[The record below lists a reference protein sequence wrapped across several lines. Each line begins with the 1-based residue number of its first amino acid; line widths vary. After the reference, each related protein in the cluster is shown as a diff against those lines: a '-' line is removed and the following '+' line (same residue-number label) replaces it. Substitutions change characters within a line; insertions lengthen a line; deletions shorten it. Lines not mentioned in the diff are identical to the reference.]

1 MKLSEL
7 SKRIILAVCI
17 LFAIIVLVS
26 VIYYRSFEFLAFAL
40 GAFLTC
46 GLNIVKIIMLERT
59 VDKAVEMEIA
69 QAKNYITA
77 QYLLR
82 LAITAVVLVAAALA
96 PFINIW
102 GAVIGIITYQPAVYS
117 VKQFF
122 CRGEDAAKTDK
133 ADKTAG

>member
-7 SKRIILAVCI
+7 SKRVILAVCI
-17 LFAIIVLVS
+17 LCAIVILAS

-46 GLNIVKIIMLERT
+46 GLNVVKIIMLERT
-59 VDKAVEMEIA
+59 VDKAIEMEA
-69 QAKNYITA
+69 AHAKNYITA
-77 QYLLR
+77 QYLFR

-102 GAVIGIITYQPAVYS
+102 GAAAGILTYQPAVYS
-117 VKQFF
+117 VKRFF
-122 CRGEDAAKTDK
+122 CRDEAATK